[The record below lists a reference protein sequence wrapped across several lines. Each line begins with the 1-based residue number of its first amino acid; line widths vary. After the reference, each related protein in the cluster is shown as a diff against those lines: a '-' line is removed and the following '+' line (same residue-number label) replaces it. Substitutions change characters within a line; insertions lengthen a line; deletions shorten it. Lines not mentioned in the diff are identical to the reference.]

1 MESETSIE
9 TPTPVRAVVPI
20 PRMSS
25 RAWGVAWLVGCALVA
40 TVAAF
45 AFPGFAVR
53 YALPFVAMI
62 ATIGVRVVCARPSP
76 TVLSFDARGMRFESR
91 GVDRRSPWSDV
102 ARIAITQAALVIED
116 VHGIATRIPWSA
128 QPDVRA
134 ILALAPKGVDF
145 QSREIGP
152 AKGRARF
159 TFILWIVLLVLMI
172 AIYSLLGR
180 GHP

>member
-1 MESETSIE
+1 
-9 TPTPVRAVVPI
+9 
-20 PRMSS
+20 MSS
-25 RAWGVAWLVGCALVA
+25 RAWGVAWLVACALVA
-40 TVAAF
+40 TLSAL

-53 YALPFVAMI
+53 YALPFVAMM
-62 ATIGVRVVCARPSP
+62 AAVVVRVVCARTSP
-76 TVLSFDARGMRFESR
+76 RVLSFDARGIRFESS
-91 GVDRRSPWSDV
+91 GVDRRLPWSDV
-102 ARIAITQAALVIED
+102 SRIAITQAALVIED

-159 TFILWIVLLVLMI
+159 TFILWIVLVVVMM
-172 AIYSLLGR
+172 AIYSLVGQ
-180 GHP
+180 GPHP